1 MFINICIIF
10 GIYYIRNVFA
20 ACKIQINIFWLFL
33 RFRFGRVQSVKILKQ
48 KGGGDHHGL
57 DACTNATVAFM
68 DIKSANKAHS
78 VAHKL
83 EDRLLTTDY
92 YDPSSSSNSN
102 SSQHYNTN
110 NSSSTIG
117 SSGVGTGSNSTSS
130 LNSRLHPEDG
140 PGPGPGPGG
149 GGGGSSSGVSASDL
163 YNENHNSRSSHF
175 VGDRLGGSG
184 SNSVG
189 GGSIRD
195 RIGERGSNSGTSG
208 SNMVGSDFFSS
219 NSSNQNSSSHR
230 NSNNERRYG
239 QDEDFSRQRSV
250 RSVGYRSNVGYNSDK

>member
-1 MFINICIIF
+1 MIQLSIEKGWLYRSRRKLYSTIF
-10 GIYYIRNVFA
+10 LHF
-20 ACKIQINIFWLFL
+20 LFL
-33 RFRFGRVQSVKILKQ
+33 PCRFGRVQSVKILKQ

-78 VAHKL
+78 VEHKL
-83 EDRLLTTDY
+83 EDRLLRTDY
-92 YDPSSSSNSN
+92 YDPSSSNSL
-102 SSQHYNTN
+102 QHYNTN
-110 NSSSTIG
+110 TSSSTTG
-117 SSGVGTGSNSTSS
+117 NSVGAGSNSSSS

-149 GGGGSSSGVSASDL
+149 GGASGVTAGDL
-163 YNENHNSRSSHF
+163 YNENHNRSSHF

-184 SNSVG
+184 SSNT

-195 RIGERGSNSGTSG
+195 RIGERGSSGGTPG
-208 SNMVGSDFFSS
+208 SNMPGSDFFPSS
-219 NSSNQNSSSHR
+219 NSSNLNSSSHR

-250 RSVGYRSNVGYNSDK
+250 RSAGYRSQAGYNSDK